1 MQELYGLLEYIN
13 YYKYSK
19 EDEEIKII
27 PSPYE
32 EEAKKQ
38 YETALRAVGSSLR
51 HGTEDDDELFFFG
64 GDSRKWHLDVAID
77 CVRQMDENDRTYV
90 ADNLQTTNYH
100 FGYAM
105 GIRNEYIYPAKKHHT
120 FMADNDSTEIMKV
133 IFSILHRG
141 YSFSN
146 PVCTKY
152 FESFEYSLLLHKYG
166 ETDKELF
173 TAIED
178 RIFNREENLTADGA
192 LDQLKESLTKKYG
205 NIDIYGGG

>member
-13 YYKYSK
+13 YYQYSK
-19 EDEEIKII
+19 NDEEIKIL

-32 EEAKKQ
+32 EDARKQ
-38 YETALRAVGSSLR
+38 YETALRAVGSRLSR
-51 HGTEDDDELFFFG
+51 GSEEADELIFLG
-64 GDSRKWHLDVAID
+64 GDSSKWHLDVAID

-90 ADNLQTTNYH
+90 ANHLHTTDYH

-105 GIRNEYIYPAKKHHT
+105 GIRNEYIHPAKKHHS

-141 YSFSN
+141 YSFRN

-152 FESFEYSLLLHKYG
+152 FEDFEYSLLLHKYG
-166 ETDKELF
+166 EANKELF

-178 RIFNREENLTADGA
+178 RIFSREENLTADDA
-192 LDQLKESLTKKYG
+192 LNQLKENLTKKYG
-205 NIDIYGGG
+205 KISIY

>member
-13 YYKYSK
+13 YYQYSK

-38 YETALRAVGSSLR
+38 YETALRAIGSRLR
-51 HGTEDDDELFFFG
+51 RRTEEDDELFLFG

-90 ADNLQTTNYH
+90 ANHLHTTDYH

-105 GIRNEYIYPAKKHHT
+105 GIRNEYIYPAKKHHS

-141 YSFSN
+141 YSFRN

-152 FESFEYSLLLHKYG
+152 FESFEYGCLVHKYG
-166 ETDKELF
+166 ESAKDLF
-173 TAIED
+173 VAIEN
-178 RIFNREENLTADGA
+178 RIFSQEENLTAEDA
-192 LDQLKESLTKKYG
+192 LNQLKESLTKKYG
-205 NIDIYGGG
+205 KISIY

>member
-1 MQELYGLLEYIN
+1 MYIN
-13 YYKYSK
+13 YYQYST
-19 EDEEIKII
+19 EDEEIKIL

-38 YETALRAVGSSLR
+38 YETALRAIGSRLR
-51 HGTEDDDELFFFG
+51 RRREEDDELTFFG

-90 ADNLQTTNYH
+90 ANHLQTTDYH

-105 GIRNEYIYPAKKHHT
+105 GIRNEYIYPAKKHHS

-141 YSFSN
+141 YSFRN

-152 FESFEYSLLLHKYG
+152 FEDFEYSRLFHKYG
-166 ETDKELF
+166 EAAKDIFAAVEN
-173 TAIED
+173 
-178 RIFNREENLTADGA
+178 RIFNEEENLTADDA
-192 LDQLKESLTKKYG
+192 LEQLKESLSKKLG
-205 NIDIYGGG
+205 KISIY

>member
-13 YYKYSK
+13 YYQYSK

-38 YETALRAVGSSLR
+38 YETALRAIGSGLR
-51 HGTEDDDELFFFG
+51 RRTEDDELFLFG

-90 ADNLQTTNYH
+90 ANHLQTTDYH

-105 GIRNEYIYPAKKHHT
+105 GIRNEYIHPAKKHHS

-133 IFSILHRG
+133 IFSILHKG
-141 YSFSN
+141 YSYRN
-146 PVCTKY
+146 PVCTKF
-152 FESFEYSLLLHKYG
+152 FESFEYGRLSHKYG
-166 ETDKELF
+166 ESAKDLF
-173 TAIED
+173 AAVEN
-178 RIFNREENLTADGA
+178 RIFSEEDNLTAEDA
-192 LDQLKESLTKKYG
+192 LNQLKESLTKKYG
-205 NIDIYGGG
+205 NISIY